1 MLPYS
6 KKWRCHFFD
15 TLARPGTV
23 WFRASLRLRCIVSGE
38 RAAPPVLVGV
48 DVIRRAEVRFAPQQH
63 VVQHRQKAL
72 AHGRE
77 GVLHPGRN
85 LGIDLPVEK
94 AVGLQLAELPG
105 QGGLSDAVQAA
116 QQRPEALYPVE
127 GHIPQD
133 QDFPLPAEHRLQ
145 AAHGKAAGQRLRR
158 LEFVVCHCVPSL
170 S

>member
-1 MLPYS
+1 MTLLMAEGATISLEIESLPPCCLFRKS
-6 KKWRCHFFD
+6 GAATFFD

-23 WFRASLRLRCIVSGE
+23 WFRASLRLLCIVSGE

-105 QGGLSDAVQAA
+105 QGWT
-116 QQRPEALYPVE
+116 E
-127 GHIPQD
+127 
-133 QDFPLPAEHRLQ
+133 
-145 AAHGKAAGQRLRR
+145 
-158 LEFVVCHCVPSL
+158 
-170 S
+170 

>member
-1 MLPYS
+1 MP
-6 KKWRCHFFD
+6 
-15 TLARPGTV
+15 
-23 WFRASLRLRCIVSGE
+23 RLRGAG
-38 RAAPPVLVGV
+38 RAPVLVGV

-94 AVGLQLAELPG
+94 AVGLQLTELPG
-105 QGGLSDAVQAA
+105 QGGLGDAVQAA
-116 QQRPEALYPVE
+116 QQRSEALYPVE